1 MVKGLETYDTL
12 SGLMLYSFNMPL
24 FFFVSGFLAYKV
36 GFSVRGTF
44 KNIWNKFVFLVI
56 PAVIFFA
63 FRAIKDGNSP
73 LDLLSMGAGGYW
85 FTITL
90 WECFLLY
97 YIFSLLVKYKTLRD
111 IVLILVALAGV
122 GFLSVFGD
130 WGPKLLD
137 LNRLTKYFQFFVI
150 GVLAMKYKN
159 TYILLTNNNWLKAVV
174 LVVFFALLFTINSD
188 YWPQPAFHLIRDVVL
203 RYLGT
208 FAVVSWFVC
217 HSDTYNSDSR
227 FNRLVLDI
235 GKKSLPIYLL
245 QYFFLPDFLT
255 FTTFVEGL
263 NGITMHLVSFTF
275 AIVILAVCYV
285 FISILSNSRIIK
297 RYVLGLK

>member
-1 MVKGLETYDTL
+1 MVHSE
-12 SGLMLYSFNMPL
+12 
-24 FFFVSGFLAYKV
+24 
-36 GFSVRGTF
+36 
-44 KNIWNKFVFLVI
+44 
-56 PAVIFFA
+56 
-63 FRAIKDGNSP
+63 
-73 LDLLSMGAGGYW
+73 
-85 FTITL
+85 

-188 YWPQPAFHLIRDVVL
+188 Y
-203 RYLGT
+203 
-208 FAVVSWFVC
+208 
-217 HSDTYNSDSR
+217 
-227 FNRLVLDI
+227 
-235 GKKSLPIYLL
+235 
-245 QYFFLPDFLT
+245 
-255 FTTFVEGL
+255 
-263 NGITMHLVSFTF
+263 
-275 AIVILAVCYV
+275 
-285 FISILSNSRIIK
+285 
-297 RYVLGLK
+297 